1 MPDLL
6 AGSPITALDT
16 PPSPSSVQG
25 TTITTTSTTFVATG
39 ADCAVTFTAP
49 TTGRVKLIT
58 SARMTNAAANG
69 TSGTLVAPE
78 TRLGSVVGSGTV
90 VEAASDAIGPSH
102 YGAAFSSITRTH
114 LLTGLTPGAVY
125 NSRLLIRTS
134 NTLDTAS
141 VANRELIVE
150 PAT

>member
-1 MPDLL
+1 M
-6 AGSPITALDT
+6 ASEAA
-16 PPSPSSVQG
+16 
-25 TTITTTSTTFVATG
+25 STTVPE
-39 ADCAVTFTAP
+39 P
-49 TTGRVKLIT
+49 TTEPSRV
-58 SARMTNAAANG
+58 
-69 TSGTLVAPE
+69 
-78 TRLGSVVGSGTV
+78 SGTV